1 MTLRAPLFDGL
12 GRAISY
18 VRVSITDRCDLRCTY
33 CLPERP
39 AFLPKQELLSF
50 EELDRLCAMFVRNGV
65 RRIRVTGGEPLVRRN
80 AIDFITELS
89 RHLRSGALDEI
100 TLTTNATQLAS
111 HAEALAR
118 AGIRR
123 INVSLDTLDRET
135 FKRIA
140 RADRLDAVLEGI
152 AAARAAGL
160 AVRLNTVALERDNRH
175 ELADIVRFAHSH
187 GMTACLIETMPL
199 GDTGEDR
206 SEQFVSLGD
215 VRRDFARHWRMDD
228 VTGTTGAGP
237 ARYVQVH
244 ETGGLLGFITP
255 ISESFCAACNR
266 VRATATG
273 RLYLCLGHE
282 TSVDFREPL
291 RAGASDD
298 ELDQIYRAA
307 LQRKPIAHE
316 FVIAAGAAP
325 AVTRAMAV
333 TGG

>member
-1 MTLRAPLFDGL
+1 MTTLPPLFDGA

-33 CLPERP
+33 CMPERP
-39 AFLPKQELLSF
+39 AFLPKRELLSF

-65 RRIRVTGGEPLVRRN
+65 RRIRITGGEPLVRRN
-80 AIDFITELS
+80 AVDFITELS

-100 TLTTNATQLAS
+100 TLTTNATQLAP

-160 AVRLNTVALERDNRH
+160 AVRLNTVALLRDNRH
-175 ELADIVRFAHSH
+175 ELADIVRFAHARSIS
-187 GMTACLIETMPL
+187 ACLIETMPL

-206 SEQFVSLGD
+206 SEQFVSLAE
-215 VRRDFARHWRMDD
+215 VRHDFERHWRMDE
-228 VTGTTGAGP
+228 VEATTGAGP
-237 ARYVQVH
+237 ARYVRLH

-255 ISESFCAACNR
+255 ISHSFCAACNR
-266 VRATATG
+266 VRATSTG

-291 RAGASDD
+291 RAGASDC
-298 ELDQIYRAA
+298 ELDEIYRAA
-307 LQRKPIAHE
+307 LLRKPVAHE

-325 AVTRAMAV
+325 AIARAMAV